1 MLRYDSPF
9 QMTDRFVV
17 NRSTTLGGR
26 KLRIGDPITL
36 VFGSANRDE
45 TVYKDPDKFDI
56 ARQGPPHL
64 GFGAGIHRCYG
75 APLVQAVAPVA
86 FQMLLQ
92 ELRSIR
98 LAGTPQWQT
107 DPYIR
112 SVTNLPLEID

>member
-1 MLRYDSPF
+1 
-9 QMTDRFVV
+9 MTDRFVV
-17 NRSTTLGGR
+17 NRSTTLGGV

-64 GFGAGIHRCYG
+64 GFGPRNHPCYS
-75 APLVQAVAPVA
+75 APLVEAVAPVA
-86 FQMLLQ
+86 FQILLQ

-98 LAGTPQWQT
+98 LAGTPQWKT

-112 SVTNLPLEID
+112 SVSNLPLEID